1 MKTDRAIEEIMMGM
15 VREKAM
21 EIYSEA
27 LIEHG
32 VNPRNYGS
40 MENPDGYA
48 KVTGPCG
55 DTVEMF
61 VRMRNGAV
69 ERATF
74 TTDGCM
80 FSIAA
85 CSAAAEMAEGKTL
98 AGCIGI
104 NQSAILDHLEKMPA
118 DHEHCALLA
127 TMTIRKALR
136 ECADRNK
143 QDDRTG
149 EIPHATAGG

>member
-1 MKTDRAIEEIMMGM
+1 MHTEKAIEEIMMGM

-32 VNPRNYGS
+32 VNPANYGPI
-40 MENPDGYA
+40 ENPDGYA

-61 VRMRNGAV
+61 VRMRNGTV
-69 ERATF
+69 EKATF
-74 TTDGCM
+74 NTDGCM

-85 CSAAAEMAEGKTL
+85 CSAAAEMAEGKTR

-104 NQSAILDHLEKMPA
+104 NQRAILRHLEKMPA

-127 TMTIRKALR
+127 AMTLQKALK
-136 ECADRNK
+136 ECIDNQGK
-143 QDDRTG
+143 DGTG
-149 EIPHATAGG
+149 EVPPAAAGR

>member
-1 MKTDRAIEEIMMGM
+1 MKTDRQIEEIMLGM

-40 MENPDGYA
+40 IKDPDGYA
-48 KVTGPCG
+48 KITGPCG
-55 DTVEMF
+55 DTVEMYLR
-61 VRMRNGAV
+61 VRNGTI
-69 ERATF
+69 EEATF
-74 TTDGCM
+74 NTDGCM

-85 CSAAAEMAEGKTL
+85 CSVAAEMAEGNTVP
-98 AGCIGI
+98 ACIGI
-104 NQSAILDHLEKMPA
+104 NQSSILKCLESMPA

-127 TMTIRKALR
+127 AMVMQKALGKCI
-136 ECADRNK
+136 ESVGKD
-143 QDDRTG
+143 Q
-149 EIPHATAGG
+149 